1 MKKIVRIAV
10 IQLLFFSL
18 NISNISETSSTVPGM
33 ICIDKEM
40 DLVYEEVN
48 ISPVT
53 TDNIS
58 KPIASRVVCLL
69 CTKLCQMNKWCISC
83 GLSLPP
89 LGLCW

>member
-53 TDNIS
+53 RQHLKTN
-58 KPIASRVVCLL
+58 CF
-69 CTKLCQMNKWCISC
+69 
-83 GLSLPP
+83 
-89 LGLCW
+89 